1 MGDPLHRQREGS
13 KIMAYTL
20 TDSGVSFTKG
30 RGRNAVALVF
40 SFKEIDRWA
49 KKMQKDTKELWRL
62 SYGRACAGLKK
73 KFIEVM
79 RKSGGVE
86 GVPKFKDFEDFTK
99 ELRAKAGKTAT
110 MGGLLADRRNVVA
123 FKRNGAQVIGW
134 PDNLA
139 DVACAFQEGRGGP
152 QAEKYFTDTD
162 YRRAWHRSG
171 LKDIP
176 RAYVHNER
184 MVIEPYFVDYVKKNL
199 DEWAKGAYY
208 TGLVKLMQGK
218 RDKRFEGANLK

>member
-1 MGDPLHRQREGS
+1 
-13 KIMAYTL
+13 MAYTL

-30 RGRNAVALVF
+30 RGRNAVALVV

-49 KKMQKDTKELWRL
+49 KRMQKDTKELWRL

-73 KFIEVM
+73 KFVEVM
-79 RKSGGVE
+79 QKSGGVY

-99 ELRAKAGKTAT
+99 TLRSMSGRTAT
-110 MGGLLADRRNVVA
+110 MGGLLADKDVVVA

-134 PDNLA
+134 PDYLA
-139 DVACAFQEGRGGP
+139 DTACAFQEGRGGP
-152 QAEKYFTDTD
+152 DAEKYFTDPEW
-162 YRRAWHRSG
+162 RRSWHRSG

-184 MVIEPYFVDYVKKNL
+184 MVIEPYFVDYVKANL
-199 DEWAKGAYY
+199 DQWAKGAYY

>member
-1 MGDPLHRQREGS
+1 
-13 KIMAYTL
+13 MAYTL

-30 RGRNAVALVF
+30 RGRNAVALVV

-49 KKMQKDTKELWRL
+49 KRMQKDTKELWRL
-62 SYGRACAGLKK
+62 SYGRACAGLRK
-73 KFIEVM
+73 KFVQVM
-79 RKSGGVE
+79 QSGGGVN

-99 ELRAKAGKTAT
+99 SLRAKRYDSSVPMGKI
-110 MGGLLADRRNVVA
+110 LAANNKKVIVA
-123 FKRNGAQVIGW
+123 YKRNGRQVIGW
-134 PDNLA
+134 ADHLA

-152 QAEKYFTDTD
+152 KAEKWFTDPEW
-162 YRRAWHRSG
+162 RRSWHRAG

-218 RDKRFEGANLK
+218 RDRRFEGANLK

>member
-1 MGDPLHRQREGS
+1 
-13 KIMAYTL
+13 MAYTL

-30 RGRNAVALVF
+30 RGRNAVALVV

-49 KKMQKDTKELWRL
+49 KRMQKDTKELWRL

-73 KFIEVM
+73 KFVEVM
-79 RKSGGVE
+79 QKSGGVE

-99 ELRAKAGKTAT
+99 TLRSMSGRTAT
-110 MGGLLADRRNVVA
+110 MGGLLADKGVVVA

-134 PDNLA
+134 PDYMA

-152 QAEKYFTDTD
+152 QAEKYFTDPEW
-162 YRRAWHRSG
+162 RRSWHRSG

-184 MVIEPYFVDYVKKNL
+184 MVIEPYFVDYVKANL
-199 DEWAKGAYY
+199 DQWAKGAYY

>member
-1 MGDPLHRQREGS
+1 
-13 KIMAYTL
+13 MAYTL
-20 TDSGVSFTKG
+20 TATGVSVTSG
-30 RGRNAVALVF
+30 RGKNAVALDL
-40 SFKEIDRWA
+40 SFREIERWA
-49 KKMQKDTKELWRL
+49 KRMDKDTKELWRL

-79 RKSGGVE
+79 QKSGGVE

-99 ELRAKAGKTAT
+99 TLRSMSGRTAT
-110 MGGLLADRRNVVA
+110 MGGLLADKSVVVA
-123 FKRNGAQVIGW
+123 FKRNGYQVIGW
-134 PDNLA
+134 PDYLETA
-139 DVACAFQEGRGGP
+139 ATAFQEGRGGP
-152 QAEKYFTDTD
+152 NAEKWFTDPE
-162 YRRAWHRSG
+162 YRRSWHRAG

-184 MVIEPYFVDYVKKNL
+184 MVIIPYFVDYVKKNL
-199 DEWAKGAYY
+199 DQWAKGAYY

>member
-1 MGDPLHRQREGS
+1 
-13 KIMAYTL
+13 MAYSL
-20 TDSGVSFTKG
+20 TATGVKAISG
-30 RGRNAVALVF
+30 RGANAIELVF
-40 SFKEIDRWA
+40 SFKEIDAWA
-49 KKMQKDTKELWRL
+49 KRMEKDTKELWRL
-62 SYGRACAGLKK
+62 SYGRAVKGLKN
-73 KFIEVM
+73 KFAEVM
-79 RKSGGVE
+79 QKSGGVY

-99 ELRAKAGKTAT
+99 TLRAKSGRTAT
-110 MGGLLADRRNVVA
+110 MGGLLADKSTVVA
-123 FKRNGAQVIGW
+123 FKRNGYQVIGW
-134 PDNLA
+134 PDHLA
-139 DVACAFQEGRGGP
+139 NTACAFQEGRGGP
-152 QAEKYFTDTD
+152 QAEKYFTDPG
-162 YRRAWHRSG
+162 YRHAWHRAG

>member
-1 MGDPLHRQREGS
+1 
-13 KIMAYTL
+13 MAYTL
-20 TDSGVSFTKG
+20 TATGVNVRSG
-30 RGRNAVALVF
+30 RGANAIELVF
-40 SFKEIDRWA
+40 SFKEIDAWA
-49 KKMQKDTKELWRL
+49 KRMEKDTKELWRL

-79 RKSGGVE
+79 RKSGGVY

-99 ELRAKAGKTAT
+99 TLRSMSGRTAT
-110 MGGLLADRRNVVA
+110 MGGLLADKSVVVA
-123 FKRNGAQVIGW
+123 FKRNGYQVIGW
-134 PDNLA
+134 PDYLA
-139 DVACAFQEGRGGP
+139 DTACAFQEGRGGP
-152 QAEKYFTDTD
+152 KAEMWFTDPG
-162 YRRAWHRSG
+162 YRRAWHRQG

-184 MVIEPYFVDYVKKNL
+184 MVIEPYFVDYVKKHM

-218 RDKRFEGANLK
+218 RDRRFEGANLK